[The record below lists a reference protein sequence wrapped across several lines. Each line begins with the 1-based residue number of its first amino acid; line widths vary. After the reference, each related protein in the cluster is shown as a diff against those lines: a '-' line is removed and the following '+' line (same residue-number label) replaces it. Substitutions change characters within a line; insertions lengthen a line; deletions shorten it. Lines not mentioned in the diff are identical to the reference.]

1 MSIKETCKQQE
12 TDFINMEKEV
22 VSDLENKMRSTTR
35 VDAELKGVHFSLF
48 TVVILLLPFVSV
60 IRATF
65 FVHCLSSD
73 MTHDI
78 DID

>member
-22 VSDLENKMRSTTR
+22 ISDLKKMRSTTR

>member
-1 MSIKETCKQQE
+1 M
-12 TDFINMEKEV
+12 
-22 VSDLENKMRSTTR
+22 
-35 VDAELKGVHFSLF
+35 HFSLF
-48 TVVILLLPFVSV
+48 AVVILLLPFVSV